1 MHRAHTLLVPVIA
14 IAMSGCILKK
24 TPVAKAAPPAPK
36 SASAPTPAPP
46 PEPLSAQQTVVQLP
60 PPQPV
65 SQEAALTAQPPEETP
80 VPAPPARTG
89 NRPQRQNPAATLP
102 KPEPAPP
109 PVVAPP
115 AAPVESER
123 MPLQEV
129 LAPAEV
135 KRLQDE
141 ANGRKTEARRLVDQ
155 ARRRHLSRQQIG
167 IVERIQS
174 FIKQADDAERRGEM
188 RQASELA
195 ERALVLARELKP

>member
-1 MHRAHTLLVPVIA
+1 MRRAQLLLVPVIA

-36 SASAPTPAPP
+36 PPSNTVPAPP
-46 PEPLSAQQTVVQLP
+46 PEPLSAQQTMVQLP

-65 SQEAALTAQPPEETP
+65 SAEAANSTEPPEETH

-89 NRPQRQNPAATLP
+89 SRPNRNQPAAP
-102 KPEPAPP
+102 KPEPVPPP
-109 PVVAPP
+109 PVAAPP
-115 AAPVESER
+115 AAAVEPER

-129 LAPAEV
+129 LPPNEL

-141 ANGRKTEARRLVDQ
+141 ATGRKNEAHRLVEQ
-155 ARRRHLSRQQIG
+155 ARRRRLTRQQIG

-174 FIKQADDAERRGEM
+174 FIKQADDAERRGDM

-195 ERALVLARELKP
+195 ERAVVLARELKP

>member
-1 MHRAHTLLVPVIA
+1 MHRAHALLIPVIA

-36 SASAPTPAPP
+36 PPATNTNVPP
-46 PEPLSAQQTVVQLP
+46 LEPLSAPQTMVQLP

-65 SQEAALTAQPPEETP
+65 SAEAALTTQPPEEAP
-80 VPAPPARTG
+80 VAAPTTRTTG
-89 NRPQRQNPAATLP
+89 RPPRQNQAAQP

-109 PVVAPP
+109 PVASPP
-115 AAPVESER
+115 AAAAEP
-123 MPLQEV
+123 PLQEV
-129 LAPAEV
+129 LSPAET

-141 ANGRKTEARRLVDQ
+141 ATGRKNEALHLVQQ
-155 ARRRHLSRQQIG
+155 ARRRRLTPQQNG

-174 FIKQADDAERRGEM
+174 FIKQADDAASRGDM

-195 ERALVLARELKP
+195 ERAVVLARELKP